1 MPPTMQDVRRWLD
14 PEEVDYAGAKAA
26 LGPGAF
32 PHLLAL
38 VQGPDAALAAKAAY
52 LAGLISGEGSEPV
65 VRAAAQS
72 STPAVRVAAAST
84 ARYLPERGAT
94 ALLDLLER
102 DSDVGVR
109 KVLVKSA
116 SVLRT
121 PTILN
126 RVRGIVERD
135 PDEVIRRLRG
145 HVERP

>member
-1 MPPTMQDVRRWLD
+1 MPITMQDVRRWLD

-32 PHLLAL
+32 PHLLVL
-38 VQGPDAALAAKAAY
+38 VTGPDAALAAKAAY
-52 LAGLISGEGSEPV
+52 LAGLISGDGAEPV

-84 ARYLPERGAT
+84 ARHLPERST
-94 ALLDLLER
+94 VALLDLLEG
-102 DSDVGVR
+102 DADAGVR

-116 SVLRT
+116 SALRT
-121 PTILN
+121 PMILN
-126 RVRGIVERD
+126 RVRRMVDRD
-135 PDEVIRRLRG
+135 PDEMIRGLKG